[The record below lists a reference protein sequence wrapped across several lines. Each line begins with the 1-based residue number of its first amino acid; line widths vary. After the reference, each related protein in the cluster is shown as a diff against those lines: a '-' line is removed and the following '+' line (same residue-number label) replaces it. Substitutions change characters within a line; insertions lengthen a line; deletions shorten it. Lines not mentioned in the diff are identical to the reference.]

1 MYEYYVKKVENVV
14 DGDTI
19 DVLIDLGFDILFASR
34 VRLAGIDTPESRTK
48 DLAEKALG
56 LEAKEYLK
64 KHFKDAKSVILKTEK
79 MDSSE
84 KYGRIL
90 GWVYVDGNTISLN
103 DMMIND
109 GYAWGY
115 LGDTKVKDF
124 NALKKIL
131 YFTADWCAPC
141 KRVRPIVEQ
150 LNKDQ
155 SDVRFFIID
164 VDLETEMASDFE
176 IKSVPTFVVMKDNTE
191 IHRVSGVQTRDQ
203 LEELINYE

>member
-1 MYEYYVKKVENVV
+1 MELHTMGEKIMYEYYVRKVENVV

-64 KHFKDAKSVILKTEK
+64 KSLKDSKSVVIKTEK

-90 GWVYVDGNTISLN
+90 GWVYVDGNTVSLN

-115 LGDTKVKDF
+115 MGDTKVKDF
-124 NALKKIL
+124 TALAKARKK
-131 YFTADWCAPC
+131 
-141 KRVRPIVEQ
+141 
-150 LNKDQ
+150 
-155 SDVRFFIID
+155 
-164 VDLETEMASDFE
+164 
-176 IKSVPTFVVMKDNTE
+176 
-191 IHRVSGVQTRDQ
+191 SGK
-203 LEELINYE
+203 

>member
-1 MYEYYVKKVENVV
+1 MELHTMGEKIMYEYYVRKVENVV

-64 KHFKDAKSVILKTEK
+64 KHLKDAKSVIIKTEK

-103 DMMIND
+103 DMMIED

-115 LGDTKVKDF
+115 LGDAKVKDF
-124 NALKKIL
+124 DALAKARKK
-131 YFTADWCAPC
+131 
-141 KRVRPIVEQ
+141 
-150 LNKDQ
+150 
-155 SDVRFFIID
+155 
-164 VDLETEMASDFE
+164 
-176 IKSVPTFVVMKDNTE
+176 
-191 IHRVSGVQTRDQ
+191 SGK
-203 LEELINYE
+203 

>member
-1 MYEYYVKKVENVV
+1 MYEYYVRKVENVV

-19 DVLIDLGFDILFASR
+19 DVLIDLGFDILFQSR

-48 DLAEKALG
+48 DLKEKALG
-56 LEAKEYLK
+56 LESKEYLK
-64 KHFKDAKSVILKTEK
+64 KSLKDAKSVVIKTEK

-90 GWVYVDGNTISLN
+90 GWVYINGDTVSLN

-124 NALKKIL
+124 DELAKARKK
-131 YFTADWCAPC
+131 
-141 KRVRPIVEQ
+141 
-150 LNKDQ
+150 
-155 SDVRFFIID
+155 
-164 VDLETEMASDFE
+164 
-176 IKSVPTFVVMKDNTE
+176 
-191 IHRVSGVQTRDQ
+191 SGK
-203 LEELINYE
+203 

>member
-1 MYEYYVKKVENVV
+1 MYEYYVRKVESVV

-19 DVLIDLGFDILFASR
+19 DVLIDLGFDILFQSR

-48 DLAEKALG
+48 DLKEKALG
-56 LEAKEYLK
+56 LESKEYLK
-64 KHFKDAKSVILKTEK
+64 KALKDAKSVVIKTEK

-90 GWVYVDGNTISLN
+90 GWVYINGDTMSLN

-124 NALKKIL
+124 DALVKARKK
-131 YFTADWCAPC
+131 
-141 KRVRPIVEQ
+141 
-150 LNKDQ
+150 
-155 SDVRFFIID
+155 
-164 VDLETEMASDFE
+164 
-176 IKSVPTFVVMKDNTE
+176 
-191 IHRVSGVQTRDQ
+191 SGK
-203 LEELINYE
+203 

>member
-1 MYEYYVKKVENVV
+1 MGEKVMYEYYVRKVENVV

-64 KHFKDAKSVILKTEK
+64 KHLKDAKSVVIKTEK

-90 GWVYVDGNTISLN
+90 GWVYINGDTVSLN

-124 NALKKIL
+124 DALAKARAKAKK
-131 YFTADWCAPC
+131 
-141 KRVRPIVEQ
+141 
-150 LNKDQ
+150 
-155 SDVRFFIID
+155 
-164 VDLETEMASDFE
+164 
-176 IKSVPTFVVMKDNTE
+176 
-191 IHRVSGVQTRDQ
+191 
-203 LEELINYE
+203 

>member
-1 MYEYYVKKVENVV
+1 MYEYYVRKVENVV

-19 DVLIDLGFDILFASR
+19 DVLIDLGFDILFQSR

-56 LEAKEYLK
+56 LESKEYLK
-64 KHFKDAKSVILKTEK
+64 KALKDAKSVVIKTEK

-90 GWVYVDGNTISLN
+90 GWVYINGDTVSLN
-103 DMMIND
+103 DMMINH

-124 NALKKIL
+124 DALAKARKK
-131 YFTADWCAPC
+131 
-141 KRVRPIVEQ
+141 
-150 LNKDQ
+150 
-155 SDVRFFIID
+155 
-164 VDLETEMASDFE
+164 
-176 IKSVPTFVVMKDNTE
+176 
-191 IHRVSGVQTRDQ
+191 SGK
-203 LEELINYE
+203 

>member
-1 MYEYYVKKVENVV
+1 MGEKIMYEYYVRKVENVV

-56 LEAKEYLK
+56 LESKEYLK
-64 KHFKDAKSVILKTEK
+64 KHLKDAKSVVIKTEK

-90 GWVYVDGNTISLN
+90 GWVYVNGNTVSLN

-124 NALKKIL
+124 ALLAKVRKK
-131 YFTADWCAPC
+131 
-141 KRVRPIVEQ
+141 
-150 LNKDQ
+150 
-155 SDVRFFIID
+155 
-164 VDLETEMASDFE
+164 
-176 IKSVPTFVVMKDNTE
+176 
-191 IHRVSGVQTRDQ
+191 SGK
-203 LEELINYE
+203 

>member
-1 MYEYYVKKVENVV
+1 MYQYYVRKVENIV

-56 LEAKEYLK
+56 LESKEYLK
-64 KHFKDAKSVILKTEK
+64 KALKDAKSVVIKTEK

-90 GWVYVDGNTISLN
+90 GWLYIN
-103 DMMIND
+103 DDTESINDKMIND

-115 LGDTKVKDF
+115 MGDTKVKDF
-124 NALKKIL
+124 EALKK
-131 YFTADWCAPC
+131 ARA
-141 KRVRPIVEQ
+141 
-150 LNKDQ
+150 
-155 SDVRFFIID
+155 
-164 VDLETEMASDFE
+164 
-176 IKSVPTFVVMKDNTE
+176 KSGK
-191 IHRVSGVQTRDQ
+191 
-203 LEELINYE
+203 

>member
-1 MYEYYVKKVENVV
+1 MYEYYVRKVENVV

-19 DVLIDLGFDILFASR
+19 DVLIDLGFDILFQSR

-48 DLAEKALG
+48 DLKEKALG
-56 LEAKEYLK
+56 LESKEYLK
-64 KHFKDAKSVILKTEK
+64 KSFKDAKSVVIKTEK

-90 GWVYVDGNTISLN
+90 GWVYINGDTVSLN

-124 NALKKIL
+124 DSLAKARKK
-131 YFTADWCAPC
+131 
-141 KRVRPIVEQ
+141 
-150 LNKDQ
+150 
-155 SDVRFFIID
+155 
-164 VDLETEMASDFE
+164 
-176 IKSVPTFVVMKDNTE
+176 
-191 IHRVSGVQTRDQ
+191 SGK
-203 LEELINYE
+203 